1 MAVPAHRLIVV
12 LVYDGVTALDVAGP
26 AEVFKEA
33 NRFGAD
39 YRMVLLSP
47 TGDTV
52 LSNLGFGMTD
62 DGTSR
67 LIRAGRR
74 S

>member
-1 MAVPAHRLIVV
+1 MAVPAQRLTVF

-33 NRFGAD
+33 IGFGAD

-47 TGDTV
+47 TGDAV
-52 LSNLGFGMTD
+52 LPNLGFGMTV

-74 S
+74 P